1 MRYCFTLFVLLWL
14 AAPAFS
20 QKGSVQGVAY
30 DTLAKRPVAD
40 ATVTVLQKKDSSLV
54 GFVMTDN
61 AGRFS
66 LTDLATGEYR
76 LLITHV
82 GYHNRS
88 IHFSITDSLTKPD
101 LGQLVMN
108 DRTQVLDEVIVRSE
122 APPVTLVGDTVQ
134 YNASSFKTPP
144 NASVEQLLKKLPG
157 VQVDKDGTVKAQ
169 GQTVNRVLVDGK
181 EFFGKDPKMA
191 TKNLPADAIDK
202 VQVYDRQSDQAQLTG
217 FDDGNSE
224 KTINLK
230 LKKDKKKGA
239 FGKIMAGGGTR
250 DRLEGRFN
258 VNSFKGARQM
268 SVVGLGNNNNT
279 EGFSFMDMMNF
290 TGELSRMMRNGGGN
304 VSMNMS
310 DNSLAGLMGNNNR
323 GIRTIWGGGIN
334 YNNIIGTKL
343 DFTSNYFYNHF
354 NPQVN
359 SDVRRQYLLPDS
371 SYLYNQQS
379 VQDNNNNSHRLNLG
393 FDYFIDSF
401 HSIKVNPSLG
411 YQQTR
416 NRTSSNYTQL
426 GEDGLLS
433 NEGYNNRATNND
445 AFNFSNDIL
454 FRKKFHRKGRTLS
467 LALQT
472 TLNNSDGDSRFESV
486 NQFYDRM
493 GTRYRTDSINQRSYN
508 ESSLT
513 GYTGRLVYTEPLFR
527 RSLLE
532 LSVANSNTRSRSDK
546 ITYDYDAGSA
556 KYDQLNDSLTNNFRN
571 TYGYNNAGIRLRT
584 QQRKYN
590 YSVGLNW
597 QRSTLEGKVIS
608 GIKDTIIG
616 KTFYNL
622 LPNARVQY
630 NFSRFKNLTLNYR
643 TSTNQP
649 SVEQLQPVPDISN
662 PLAIREGNPDLKQEY
677 SHNLQLNYT
686 GVNPFKNKNF
696 FAFINFM
703 RTDNKIVNSDSVF
716 SNGVRKSRPVNT
728 DGVYTVVSDIN
739 LGLPIRFL
747 KGSLQ
752 LGTNTFYNKSRQ
764 FINGQANDINMLS
777 VGPRISLELNPHEK
791 LNLTFTAGGN
801 INHTRYSLQKAFNNR
816 YFSQLYEAQVEW
828 DLPGGF
834 HFSTEF
840 AYNINNQLAAGFN
853 TKVPLWHA
861 AISKQMLKFNR
872 GELKIRV
879 NDMLNQNIGVSR
891 NSNQNYIEDSRVN
904 TLRRYAMISFTYS
917 LSKTGLGANQGSNMR
932 IITR

>member
-1 MRYCFTLFVLLWL
+1 M
-14 AAPAFS
+14 
-20 QKGSVQGVAY
+20 
-30 DTLAKRPVAD
+30 
-40 ATVTVLQKKDSSLV
+40 
-54 GFVMTDN
+54 
-61 AGRFS
+61 
-66 LTDLATGEYR
+66 
-76 LLITHV
+76 
-82 GYHNRS
+82 
-88 IHFSITDSLTKPD
+88 
-101 LGQLVMN
+101 
-108 DRTQVLDEVIVRSE
+108 
-122 APPVTLVGDTVQ
+122 
-134 YNASSFKTPP
+134 
-144 NASVEQLLKKLPG
+144 
-157 VQVDKDGTVKAQ
+157 
-169 GQTVNRVLVDGK
+169 
-181 EFFGKDPKMA
+181 
-191 TKNLPADAIDK
+191 
-202 VQVYDRQSDQAQLTG
+202 
-217 FDDGNSE
+217 
-224 KTINLK
+224 
-230 LKKDKKKGA
+230 
-239 FGKIMAGGGTR
+239 
-250 DRLEGRFN
+250 
-258 VNSFKGARQM
+258 
-268 SVVGLGNNNNT
+268 
-279 EGFSFMDMMNF
+279 
-290 TGELSRMMRNGGGN
+290 
-304 VSMNMS
+304 
-310 DNSLAGLMGNNNR
+310 
-323 GIRTIWGGGIN
+323 
-334 YNNIIGTKL
+334 
-343 DFTSNYFYNHF
+343 
-354 NPQVN
+354 
-359 SDVRRQYLLPDS
+359 
-371 SYLYNQQS
+371 
-379 VQDNNNNSHRLNLG
+379 
-393 FDYFIDSF
+393 
-401 HSIKVNPSLG
+401 
-411 YQQTR
+411 
-416 NRTSSNYTQL
+416 

-454 FRKKFHRKGRTLS
+454 FRKKFRRKGRTLS

-486 NQFYDRM
+486 NQFYDRL

-527 RSLLE
+527 RSLIE

-546 ITYDYDAGSA
+546 TTYDYDAGSG
-556 KYDQLNDSLTNNFRN
+556 KYDQLNDSLTNNFKN

-630 NFSRFKNLTLNYR
+630 NFTRFKNLTLNYR

-677 SHNLQLNYT
+677 SHNLQFNYT

-728 DGVYTVVSDIN
+728 DGVYTLASDLN
-739 LGLPIRFL
+739 LSLPIRFL

-752 LGTNTFYNKSRQ
+752 LGTNTVYNKSRQ
-764 FINGQANDINMLS
+764 FINGQANGINMLS
-777 VGPRISLELNPHEK
+777 VGPRFSLDLNPHEK

-801 INHTRYSLQKAFNNR
+801 INDTRYSLQKAFNTR
-816 YFSQLYEAQVEW
+816 YFSQLYEVQVEW
-828 DLPGGF
+828 DLPAGF

-917 LSKTGLGANQGSNMR
+917 LSKTGLGANQGGNMR